1 MYDLKNLDEDID
13 YIGQQMLQQGVLPTD
28 FFETSFS
35 DFMAVQNAKSRKDRV
50 VDPFKLAMS
59 ACGFTSL

>member
-50 VDPFKLAMS
+50 VDPFKFAMS
-59 ACGFTSL
+59 AGGFTSL